1 MNFMMKLYV
10 LVVEVLDELR
20 NSLDSN
26 ILYFGYFKY
35 DIYLSKEY
43 EGKIAKLNSK
53 DYIIYSNISVKE
65 AVQKINELGTNFTS
79 AIFSKNEDDIKF
91 FMENCNSKNIYVNML
106 PSKKCYLDFDLNLF
120 VKIKNVIISK

>member
-1 MNFMMKLYV
+1 MTF
-10 LVVEVLDELR
+10 
-20 NSLDSN
+20 
-26 ILYFGYFKY
+26 
-35 DIYLSKEY
+35 IY
-43 EGKIAKLNSK
+43 
-53 DYIIYSNISVKE
+53 YIIYSNISVKE